1 MKYTFTSI
9 FSALAVG
16 ALMLGSAQVF
26 AAGARVGTTAPA
38 FSATDITGKTHKL
51 ADFKGKYVVLEWFN
65 HGCPFV
71 QKHYGSKNMQTLQK
85 KWTGKGVVWLS
96 INSGAK
102 GKEGFEDA
110 AATSK
115 TAQAKGTASTAIFVD
130 EAGTLGRLYGASAT
144 PHMFVID
151 PAGKVI
157 YAGAID
163 SVASTEQE
171 DLAKAEN
178 YVEAALSAALAGKP
192 VKVKEAP
199 PYGCGVKYK

>member
-1 MKYTFTSI
+1 MNYLR
-9 FSALAVG
+9 SAFAMSTVAVG
-16 ALMLGSAQVF
+16 LFTVAGVCQ
-26 AAGARVGTTAPA
+26 AAARVGAPAPA
-38 FSATDITGKTHKL
+38 FTAKDVAGKNHNL

-71 QKHYGSKNMQTLQK
+71 QKHYESKNMQSLQK

-102 GKEGFEDA
+102 GKEGFEDD

-115 TAQAKGTASTAIFVD
+115 TAKVKGTKATALIAD
-130 EAGTLGRLYGASAT
+130 GAGALGKLYGASAT

-151 PAGKVI
+151 PAGKVV

-163 SVASTEQE
+163 SIPSTEKS

-178 YVEAALSAALAGKP
+178 YVDGALTAAMAGKP
-192 VKVKEAP
+192 VKVSESP
-199 PYGCGVKYK
+199 PYGCGVKYM